1 MSASSKKKLRKEQV
15 AAQMTEK
22 QLAEQKEAKKLKLY
36 TTIFVAV
43 LAVMLVVA
51 IVVGVT
57 NFINNSGI
65 REKNTVA
72 VTAGQHE
79 ISNAELNYY
88 YIDAINNYYSN
99 YGEYISLF
107 GLDVTKAL
115 NEQYYD
121 EEAGQTWADYFVTSA
136 TENARSVYALNDA
149 AAAEGFTLPQ
159 EQAASIDTTISSME
173 LYAGLYGY
181 QDVESYL
188 KAMYGKG
195 ANMKDYREYV
205 EMSMLAD
212 AYYNAHN
219 DALTYDDAALRAADD
234 ENPAAYS
241 SYSYNY
247 YYLGVSKFQE
257 GGVTAEDGTVTYT
270 DEEKAAAIVAAEE
283 AANSL
288 VSEEITSVEDFDA
301 AIAALE
307 INAGASASSTLCS
320 NYGYNSVNS
329 IIADWVT
336 SADRQE
342 GDMTCIPNS
351 ETEVTGYYVVRYQ
364 GSNDNTYALKNVRHI
379 LVAFEHD
386 HEEGEEHDHSEVS
399 YTEEEI
405 AAAKAEAEEI
415 LNQWKSGEAT
425 EDSFATLANE
435 KSDDGDGTTGGLYEN
450 IYKGQMVAPFEE
462 WCYDSARAAGD
473 TDIVET
479 EYGFHVMYFVGDS
492 ESNYRDFL
500 ITNELRTNDQ
510 DSWYT
515 GLCDAMAITEGN
527 TSYIAKDLVLS
538 AG

>member
-1 MSASSKKKLRKEQV
+1 MSASSKKKLRKEQA

-43 LAVMLVVA
+43 LAVMVVIA
-51 IVVGVT
+51 IFVGVT
-57 NFINNSGI
+57 NFITGSGT

-88 YIDAINNYYSN
+88 YIDAINNYYGN
-99 YGEYISLF
+99 YGEYIAMF

-121 EEAGQTWADYFVTSA
+121 EEAGQTWADYFLTSA
-136 TENARSVYALNDA
+136 SENARSVYAMNDA
-149 AAAEGFTLPQ
+149 AAAEGFTLSD
-159 EQAASIDTTISSME
+159 EQTASIDSTISTVE

-181 QDVESYL
+181 QDGESYL
-188 KAMYGKG
+188 KAMYGRG
-195 ANMKDYREYV
+195 ASMKSYREYV

-212 AYYNAHN
+212 AYYTAHN
-219 DALTYDDAALRAADD
+219 EGLTYDDAALRAADD

-241 SYSYNY
+241 AYTYNY

-257 GGVTAEDGTVTYT
+257 GGVTGEDGTVTYT
-270 DEEKAAAIVAAEE
+270 DEEKAAAVAAAEE

-288 VSEEITSVEDFDA
+288 VSDEIATVEDFDA

-307 INAGASASSTLCS
+307 INAGTSASSTLCD

-329 IIADWVT
+329 ILADWVT
-336 SADRQE
+336 DSARQE
-342 GDMTCIPNS
+342 GDMVCIPNS
-351 ETEVTGYYVVRYQ
+351 ETDVTGYYVVRFQ
-364 GSNDNTYALKNVRHI
+364 SVSDNTYTLKNVRHI
-379 LVAFEHD
+379 LVGFEHN
-386 HEEGEEHDHSEVS
+386 HVEGEEHDHSEVT

-450 IYKGQMVAPFEE
+450 VYKGQMVAPFEE

-473 TDIVET
+473 TGIVET

-492 ESNYRDFL
+492 ETNYRDYL

-510 DSWYT
+510 ETWYT
-515 GLCDAMAITEGN
+515 GLCDALAITEGD